1 MRAAFSV
8 LELVIA
14 IVILGVFAS
23 FAMPS
28 SKHALH
34 QAALTTLAYIRY
46 TQHLALNSSLEFATL
61 KQTSTLTALHPS
73 IDPHKLLDSSKNFW
87 QIQFHQSGIYT
98 LNSFSVFFDTPRFS
112 PTTDRDN
119 QPQPGDIIAINGKN
133 RRCLSG
139 YSNDNIAT
147 ECRNNS
153 EILVRLYT
161 TDRDNQPQ
169 PGDII
174 AINGKNRR
182 CLSGYSNDNI
192 ATECRNNSE
201 ILVRLYES
209 FGVESIILES
219 EFACQEI
226 NTFRIGFDRF
236 GKPFCARNTRALQAP
251 MQIALKK
258 GAYTKYICILPHSG
272 YAYIAPRGC

>member
-61 KQTSTLTALHPS
+61 KQTSMLTALHPS
-73 IDPHKLLDSSKNFW
+73 IDPHKLLDSRNNFW

-112 PTTDRDN
+112 P
-119 QPQPGDIIAINGKN
+119 
-133 RRCLSG
+133 
-139 YSNDNIAT
+139 
-147 ECRNNS
+147 
-153 EILVRLYT
+153 T